1 MGQREAGPRHGEGRL
16 RVSRAQESAR
26 EPRVDSGEMIILR
39 IALKRLTFE
48 VEKRLTKAIS
58 YVEAFCLHRNAR
70 AEGFSLNHKGAQ
82 IGLGRYSPK
91 LFQFKVQC

>member
-1 MGQREAGPRHGEGRL
+1 M
-16 RVSRAQESAR
+16 SRAQESAR

-48 VEKRLTKAIS
+48 LEKRQTNDESDTL
-58 YVEAFCLHRNAR
+58 EAFCLYRNAR
-70 AEGFSLNHKGAQ
+70 AEGFSWNHKGAP

-91 LFQFKVQC
+91 LFHYFLKFQVQC